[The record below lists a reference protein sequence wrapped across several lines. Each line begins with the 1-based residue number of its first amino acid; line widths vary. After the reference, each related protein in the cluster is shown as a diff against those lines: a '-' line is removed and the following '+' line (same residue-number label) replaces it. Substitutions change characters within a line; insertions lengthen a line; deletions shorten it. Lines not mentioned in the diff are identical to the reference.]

1 LQFYFV
7 HNYKQ
12 YQNLLESEKDKINL
26 HLAYINEIIPNNEQ
40 IFYVQGYSNVS
51 HRIVNFLCDFRHP
64 MGFPNVNWRE
74 SVLCPATGFNNRM
87 RFSIHLIESFLNL
100 NSNSN
105 IYLME
110 QVTPLYN
117 HLIKLYPTLLGSEYL
132 KNSTLLGSANT
143 LGIRNED
150 ATALT
155 FQDNSFDAI
164 LSFDVFEHI
173 PNVNLALSECFRVL
187 KNGGKLLLSVPF
199 NVNNEK
205 NLTRSIINDNGEII
219 HLLEPE
225 YHGDPIGNGIL
236 CFHHFGWEFLDDL
249 KLAGFRDVCAI
260 LGWSIEYGYLTPQ
273 IQFMAVK

>member
-1 LQFYFV
+1 MQFYFV

-51 HRIVNFLCDFRHP
+51 HRIVNFLCDFQHS

-74 SVLCPATGFNNRM
+74 SVLCPDTGFNNRM

-105 IYLME
+105 VYLME

-117 HLIKLYPTLLGSEYL
+117 YLIKLYPTLLGSEYL
-132 KNSTLLGSANT
+132 KNSTFLGSANT

-199 NVNNEK
+199 NINNEK

-225 YHGDPIGNGIL
+225 YHGDPIGDGIL

-260 LGWSIEYGYLTPQ
+260 LGWSTEYGHLTPQ